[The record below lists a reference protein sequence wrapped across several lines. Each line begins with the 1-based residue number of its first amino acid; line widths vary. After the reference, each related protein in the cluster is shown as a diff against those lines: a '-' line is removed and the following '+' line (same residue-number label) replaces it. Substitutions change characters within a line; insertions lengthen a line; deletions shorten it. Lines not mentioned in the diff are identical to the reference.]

1 MVPTRAEHVEYDEYN
16 ARVSAYVAAGADESV
31 QRVVTAVRRL
41 SRRLDQWFDAQL
53 AELDVSTSEWTV
65 LTTLARA
72 HGGAMTPSQL
82 ADAAAVAPSSM
93 TGRLD
98 RMVERELV
106 TREHDPDN
114 RTRVLVRLTPT
125 GRDLHAKAIRESN
138 VVEADVLSSLSPAQQ
153 ERLADF
159 LESMIKHV
167 DEALD

>member
-1 MVPTRAEHVEYDEYN
+1 MAQMRTEHDEYN

-41 SRRLDQWFDAQL
+41 SRRMDQWFDTQL
-53 AELDVSTSEWTV
+53 AELDVSTAEWTV
-65 LTTLARA
+65 LSTLARA
-72 HGGAMTPSQL
+72 SGGAMTPSQL

-106 TREHDPDN
+106 TRESDPDN
-114 RTRVLVRLTPT
+114 RTRVLVRLSPA
-125 GRDLHAKAIRESN
+125 GWDLHAKAIREAG
-138 VVEADVLSSLSPAQQ
+138 VVEAGVLSPLSQDQQ
-153 ERLADF
+153 IRLADF
-159 LESMIKHV
+159 LETMINHV

>member
-1 MVPTRAEHVEYDEYN
+1 MRSEQDEYS

-53 AELDVSTSEWTV
+53 AEIDVSTAEWTV
-65 LTTLARA
+65 LTTLARLA
-72 HGGAMTPSQL
+72 GEPMTPSQL

-98 RMVERELV
+98 RMLERGLI
-106 TREHDPDN
+106 TRESDPDN
-114 RTRVLVRLTPT
+114 RTRVLVRLTPA
-125 GRDLHAKAIRESN
+125 GWDLHALVIRESN
-138 VVEADVLSSLSPAQQ
+138 VVEAGVLSVLGTDQQ

-159 LESMIKHV
+159 LESMINHV
-167 DEALD
+167 DEALAVDAAE